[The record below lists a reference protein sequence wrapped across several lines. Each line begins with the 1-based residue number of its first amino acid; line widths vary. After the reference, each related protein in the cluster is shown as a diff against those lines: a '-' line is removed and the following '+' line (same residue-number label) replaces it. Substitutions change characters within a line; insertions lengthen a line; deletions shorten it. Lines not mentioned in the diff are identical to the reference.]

1 MEIFDSIITLIKDS
15 LWETIGIILAYLSLI
30 VPIRQYLNQRKLEEK
45 DKRFTNFHRLVKE
58 FVEPDSQTGTMK
70 LDRQIAIAFEYRNYP
85 EYFDLTA
92 RALEDLKKQ
101 WRSIPGTERLVTEMD
116 LTLQYIKFRK
126 KLILIRLMIKLLGKR
141 P

>member
-1 MEIFDSIITLIKDS
+1 MRNSFFAVFFLTVLN
-15 LWETIGIILAYLSLI
+15 
-30 VPIRQYLNQRKLEEK
+30 VPPVEEK